1 MSRRLLV
8 SVTVGILFGT
18 LLLWVNASTLDASA
32 QSTIVVPR
40 DYPTIQAAIENAT
53 DGDTIRIW
61 NGTYYENIVVN
72 KSVSLIGNST
82 HGTVIDGSGSG
93 DVVVLA
99 KDGASISGVTIR
111 NSGSGGCGVKVL
123 AGNCSISNCRIVEN
137 HYGLALLPTWSS
149 PEVHGEGTDY
159 TGMHSSD
166 MDGDGVPEI
175 LAGNRSTD
183 RVEIWS
189 YTSGS
194 GRMEVSDTTSAFPHD
209 IHGVATG
216 DFNEDGRLD
225 VVTALRFYG
234 TYITYKTASGWTTP
248 SRLQSRYGNAVTAAD
263 LNGDGH
269 QDIFAYQ
276 DGQMHIIYGRGDG
289 TFNNDR
295 NPIGLDGGTPNPSM
309 PACGPLSIVDL
320 DGDGDL
326 DLMGTWIQGGWWYY
340 PGDRHDY
347 FVRGFINNGTGASGI
362 VKWGVNAS
370 EVLGYYTG
378 NSQGTGY
385 SLSASSRFGAGD
397 INNDGYV
404 DAVVWNYTGSEL
416 ILLKGFN
423 DSGKLN
429 WSEEVIDDDFPSS
442 ISINCRLGDINGD
455 GNIDV
460 IVGGYNNLNGLR
472 VYYGDGRGAFIRD
485 NITLDYGV
493 YADGR
498 ACAVGDFNDDGLT
511 DFACPRYLSSPDGFE
526 VRYQIMSKSRV
537 ARNTILNNDVGI
549 YLLGSGYKIT
559 GNVVENCTRGMF
571 LSGSTGNRIEGNELL
586 NDSYGVYAHSS
597 SGNVIKNTTI
607 RGSSLYNFYL
617 VSSRMTAL
625 NSTFNV
631 TDVFCDSNSTLY
643 VKWYLT
649 CTVKDGVLRPI
660 PGAQIKIY
668 DVSGGVVWSGV
679 TGADGAVN
687 LLPISQYVVS
697 SDGVDCRT
705 PHKVWAT
712 SGMYRNY
719 VDVLMERSKDVVL
732 VLRDTEPPVYDVEVT
747 TGIQYDRSAAHYDVL
762 ASLKKNGRVREHTP
776 DTNLT
781 ITVYNDSMGK
791 VVDGGRMEVLDGD
804 MGLYHYRGEVKRAG
818 VYFVVVCADISG
830 VRYVGTTSFEVVE
843 WISEIGGINKSV
855 QKNWLLLTSLM
866 EELNTTRRMVE
877 ELKGRVE
884 AVNESIMDRL
894 EELNET
900 ISTVESRLGEKMDEM
915 NGTLN
920 AGILNVLDEIR
931 RVNESLADE
940 IEMILEDVS
949 RGFGDLNRSLSDR
962 LMEMLEN
969 ITEGRES
976 LREWMGSVMVGLEE
990 EIEEA
995 NRTLHERMRE
1005 LEERME
1011 EFYSGIMGELEQIK
1025 MMIMD
1030 SEKNITVDL
1039 DLLNDTLYHLKDM
1052 TLEELRERIGEIA
1065 TALSDHDTTIGSR
1078 LEGLLR
1084 EVNTFEN
1091 ESRERHGEINE
1102 SLRRLGMLDSVLNK
1116 LETLD
1121 DDLAKAKVELSGRI
1135 EDEGGKQSGKVSIN
1149 TLLLIVVIILLVV
1162 VILLTRKGGGMA
1174 VGRGAEAGG
1183 EAVGGNGGISPGGGG
1198 RGEEAGEEEG
1208 PSAGGEG

>member
-18 LLLWVNASTLDASA
+18 LLLWVNASTMDASA

-40 DYPTIQAAIENAT
+40 DYPTIQAAIDNAT

-61 NGTYYENIVVN
+61 DGTYYENIVVN

-99 KDGASISGVTIR
+99 EDGASISGVTIR

-149 PEVHGEGTDY
+149 PEVHGEGADY

-189 YTSGS
+189 YNSGS
-194 GRMEVSDTTSAFPHD
+194 GRMGVSDTTGAFPRD
-209 IHGVATG
+209 IHGVAAG

-225 VVTALRFYG
+225 VVTALRSYG

-263 LNGDGH
+263 FNGDGH
-269 QDIFAYQ
+269 LDIFAQQ
-276 DGQMHIIYGRGDG
+276 DGEDWMIYGDG
-289 TFNNDR
+289 TGSFTLDR
-295 NPIGLDGGTPNPSM
+295 NPVGVVNGANLRWSWSS
-309 PACGPLSIVDL
+309 LSAVDL

-326 DLMGTWIQGGWWYY
+326 DLAGTWTQSNYWT
-340 PGDRHDY
+340 PRDH
-347 FVRGFINNGTGASGI
+347 FVRGFLNNGTDSSGI
-362 VKWGVNAS
+362 VRWGVNES
-370 EVLGYYTG
+370 EVLGFYTG
-378 NSQGTGY
+378 NSNGNGY
-385 SLSASSRFGAGD
+385 QLLAPYLHGAGD
-397 INNDGYV
+397 VNGDGYV
-404 DAVVWNYTGSEL
+404 DLLVWNATGRGIEV
-416 ILLKGFN
+416 LLGYKEG
-423 DSGKLN
+423 GKLN
-429 WSEEVIDDDFPSS
+429 WTRRVVDSFPNLWSWFPP
-442 ISINCRLGDINGD
+442 RFADLNGD
-455 GNIDV
+455 GNLDIMSGHMQQRD
-460 IVGGYNNLNGLR
+460 GLLL
-472 VYYGDGRGAFIRD
+472 YYGDGMGNFTRGELSFP
-485 NITLDYGV
+485 YGV
-493 YADGR
+493 YTDGR
-498 ACAVGDFNDDGLT
+498 AAVVGDFNDDGLT

-586 NDSYGVYAHSS
+586 NNSYGVYAHSS

-660 PGAQIKIY
+660 PGAQVAIY
-668 DVSGGVVWSGV
+668 DISGGVVWSGV

-719 VDVLMERSKDVVL
+719 VDVLMERSKEVVL

-884 AVNESIMDRL
+884 AVNKSMMDRL

-976 LREWMGSVMVGLEE
+976 LREWIGSVMVGLEE

-995 NRTLHERMRE
+995 NRTLHEGMRE

-1011 EFYSGIMGELEQIK
+1011 EFYRGIMGELEQIK
-1025 MMIMD
+1025 MMIME

-1116 LETLD
+1116 LESLD

-1162 VILLTRKGGGMA
+1162 VILLTLKGGGMV

-1198 RGEEAGEEEG
+1198 MGDEAGEEEG